1 MYLTTRFVY
10 FGGGDKMNRK
20 KIGKILMEL
29 RGDVTREEVSKGI
42 GVSVSALQMY
52 ENGKCIP
59 KKWN

>member
-1 MYLTTRFVY
+1 
-10 FGGGDKMNRK
+10 MNRK